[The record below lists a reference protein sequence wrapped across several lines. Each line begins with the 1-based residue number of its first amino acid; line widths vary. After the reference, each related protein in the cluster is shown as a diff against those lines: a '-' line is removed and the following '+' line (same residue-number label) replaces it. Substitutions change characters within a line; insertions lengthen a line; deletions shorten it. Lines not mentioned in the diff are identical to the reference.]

1 MAVAVAE
8 QVQDVAHGLLLFHL
22 LVNELVYEID
32 ACTVM
37 LFISRNGDVEAIG
50 TLNMETGELSF
61 EGWYTLDG
69 VRLDGKPNTK
79 GIYINNGK
87 KIVIK

>member
-32 ACTVM
+32 ACNRWLTITASH
-37 LFISRNGDVEAIG
+37 L
-50 TLNMETGELSF
+50 TKLNKYFL
-61 EGWYTLDG
+61 
-69 VRLDGKPNTK
+69 
-79 GIYINNGK
+79 
-87 KIVIK
+87 